1 MLKKLRMDSQSAG
14 ESSDSMEVDPPHRT
28 TRRAMVEEADDDGQ
42 DRSFAP
48 NGDADYFAEEDGEG
62 RFYGGGLTSEQ
73 KEILNIFEDAGEDA
87 NAEVCIYAVTL
98 ECIFEPVQL
107 PEMNLAHVRRLLLA
121 FERAVNKNQD
131 QRSKYPN
138 DPTKCV
144 PNVHPPQLSNK
155 IS

>member
-14 ESSDSMEVDPPHRT
+14 EPSSSMDIDPPQRT
-28 TRRAMVEEADDDGQ
+28 TRRATVEEADDEEQ

-87 NAEVCIYAVTL
+87 NAEVCIHALTL
-98 ECIFEPVQL
+98 VRIL
-107 PEMNLAHVRRLLLA
+107 NLCSS
-121 FERAVNKNQD
+121 
-131 QRSKYPN
+131 QR
-138 DPTKCV
+138 
-144 PNVHPPQLSNK
+144 
-155 IS
+155 